1 MKQITKFWSWF
12 QDNEDAIKN
21 ALLLGINTKEVFHH
35 LKRNL
40 NYVSKRIGF
49 MIKAPNSNNNK
60 CLIIFTGEGY
70 RKLFPKLIALEEQAP
85 RLELFYAQAFIK
97 PMEKVQQIILGKD
110 NPYTFENYKIKISD
124 LQMLLLDYN
133 IGTKQL
139 KIKIFIKNYNEIK
152 HFEELQ
158 TDIKFMLMEIIG
170 EINYRKHIKKIEFF
184 DLPEAT
190 NGLLSLIELPDYID
204 YLYKINSRQKTRV
217 I

>member
-12 QDNEDAIKN
+12 QDNEEAIKN
-21 ALLLGINTKEVFHH
+21 AFLLSINTEEVFFH
-35 LKRNL
+35 LTRNL
-40 NYVSKRIGF
+40 NYVSKRIGL
-49 MIKAPNSNNNK
+49 MIKAPNSNSDK

-85 RLELFYAQAFIK
+85 RLELFYTQAFIK

-110 NPYTFENYKIKISD
+110 SPYTFENYKIKISD

-158 TDIKFMLMEIIG
+158 TDIKFILMEIIG
-170 EINYRKHIKKIEFF
+170 EINYRKHIKYFELEQI
-184 DLPEAT
+184 PI
-190 NGLLSLIELPDYID
+190 NQMGLLNLIELPVYID
-204 YLYKINSRQKTRV
+204 YLYKINGRRN
-217 I
+217 

>member
-12 QDNEDAIKN
+12 QDNEEAIKN

-49 MIKAPNSNNNK
+49 MIKSPNSNNDK
-60 CLIIFTGEGY
+60 CLIIFTADGY

-97 PMEKVQQIILGKD
+97 PMEKVQEIILGKD
-110 NPYTFENYKIKISD
+110 NPYTFENYKIKSSD

-170 EINYRKHIKKIEFF
+170 EINYRKHIKYFELEQVPI
-184 DLPEAT
+184 
-190 NGLLSLIELPDYID
+190 NQMGLLSLIELPVYID
-204 YLYKINSRQKTRV
+204 YLYKINGRRN
-217 I
+217 